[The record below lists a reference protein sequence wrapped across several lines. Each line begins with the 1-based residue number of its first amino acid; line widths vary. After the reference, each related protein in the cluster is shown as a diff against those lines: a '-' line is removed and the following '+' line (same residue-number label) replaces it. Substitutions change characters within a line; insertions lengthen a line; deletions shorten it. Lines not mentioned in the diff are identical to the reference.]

1 MTEARLDALL
11 NRIEKIAKAVNSF
24 SSDAVQQRAFDT
36 LMAAF
41 DTDLGASKAAQPSI
55 ALAAQRAP
63 EGQAT
68 GTIQKR
74 GHGSGKKKR
83 EAPAAKNAPKLIRD
97 LNLRP
102 AGKPSFDDFVAEKQ
116 PRDNQEKFLVAIYYL
131 EQIAGIQPVTDAH
144 VGTVFRMTGGWREP
158 GNLGSGL
165 RMTAHRK
172 NTIDTS
178 DLDDLKTTP
187 HGRNFVEHDLPH
199 QKKAK

>member
-36 LMAAF
+36 LIAAF
-41 DTDLGASKAAQPSI
+41 DSDLAPSKSAPPPNAPTVPTADAQP
-55 ALAAQRAP
+55 AQT
-63 EGQAT
+63 EK
-68 GTIQKR
+68 KR
-74 GHGSGKKKR
+74 GGGSSKKKR
-83 EAPAAKNAPKLIRD
+83 ETPAAKSAPKIIRD

-131 EQIAGIQPVTDAH
+131 EQIAGIQPVSDAH

-178 DLDDLKTTP
+178 DLEDLKTTP

-199 QKKAK
+199 QKKTK